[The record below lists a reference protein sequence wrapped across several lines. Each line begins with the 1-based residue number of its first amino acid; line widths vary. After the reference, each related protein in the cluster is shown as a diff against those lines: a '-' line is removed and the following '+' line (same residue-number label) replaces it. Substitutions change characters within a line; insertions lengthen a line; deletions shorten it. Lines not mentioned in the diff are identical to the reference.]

1 MKASRA
7 GTERYICKRS
17 ILADLQLTL
26 IQRCHAGVMS
36 ALQQVEASVAAAR
49 AYLNGQSRTI
59 TEARHARGASLS
71 KSRSNPLLEY
81 LRDLHFCAKI
91 CFYRLRF

>member
-7 GTERYICKRS
+7 GTEGYICKRS

-49 AYLNGQSRTI
+49 GAYLNGQSRTI
-59 TEARHARGASLS
+59 TEARHARNASLS
-71 KSRSNPLLEY
+71 KSRSDPLLEC
-81 LRDLHFCAKI
+81 LRDLQ
-91 CFYRLRF
+91 